1 MFWNVNGSHE
11 IFQKRNF
18 LPTKEILLNHYLY
31 LFVNLSCLLGPFI
44 LSFHPRLH
52 LYKRWKSIAIGML
65 AMMTVFIPWD
75 IFFTKNNIW
84 HFSNEYTLGF
94 KILELP
100 IEEWL
105 FFICVPFACIFTFE
119 VIVSYF
125 PKKPSSIFTQ
135 LISLILIVI
144 SIALS
149 ISYFNHWYTLSAS
162 ATCVLLL
169 IYHTWKKSEFL
180 GHFYIAWA
188 FLQLPFFI
196 SNGVLTGLKFWEYP
210 FINTSKIEL
219 ENAIVYYNNS
229 HNLGMRI
236 WSVPADDFFYGLVMV
251 LLALT
256 FYKRHWINSN
266 Q

>member
-1 MFWNVNGSHE
+1 M
-11 IFQKRNF
+11 
-18 LPTKEILLNHYLY
+18 NHYLY

-125 PKKPSSIFTQ
+125 PKKPSSLFTQ